1 MQVSPVLLYP
11 TDLEQSG
18 HHWDVAQAG
27 LRVVPDSTAVAVL
40 SAVSRLLVL
49 AYIPSEV
56 LLCFLASCCYSLL
69 HLLLTL
75 EKSAAEDS
83 VHKRLMLQSLR
94 VTDACQEELPVIV
107 QILHLLLQHAQLRN
121 HMMTIAALLQQIVQ
135 EITRFCSTEAWEQWL
150 VDLHYCFNVCFS
162 SQPRGPA
169 AIREIYWSTS
179 PVELE
184 IVTKLA
190 TDS

>member
-1 MQVSPVLLYP
+1 
-11 TDLEQSG
+11 
-18 HHWDVAQAG
+18 
-27 LRVVPDSTAVAVL
+27 
-40 SAVSRLLVL
+40 
-49 AYIPSEV
+49 
-56 LLCFLASCCYSLL
+56 
-69 HLLLTL
+69 
-75 EKSAAEDS
+75 
-83 VHKRLMLQSLR
+83 MLQSLR

-121 HMMTIAALLQQIVQ
+121 HMMTNAALLQQIVQ
-135 EITRFCSTEAWEQWL
+135 EITRFRSTEAREQWL

-190 TDS
+190 TDN